1 MHTLE
6 LLSRRVTTLQ
16 SIRKVVRTMKTLSA
30 VNTVPYARA
39 AASIDVFHGT
49 VLRGLQIVLRQSD
62 LPWQIPV
69 TNKIPRIVLV
79 FGSDHGLCGGYNET
93 VAEAVKTDFSR
104 RDCTFFAVG
113 TRMTD
118 ALDALRIQVER
129 CFTPP
134 ASVEGVGRLTGD
146 VLIALDEAHAHATG
160 GEVSVSTVHMRRDG
174 QGVQTPVSR
183 NLLPVKPKFLTGLKA
198 RPWRSRS
205 LPTFSMTPSALFG
218 ALIRNHLFASVFR
231 ATAEAMVAENA
242 ARLSLMQQA
251 ERSIDDR
258 LSELLV
264 AIRSVRQ
271 SEITNELLD
280 VIAGFEALKNFS
292 QANCAP
298 GQPDF

>member
-1 MHTLE
+1 M
-6 LLSRRVTTLQ
+6 TTLQ

-30 VNTVPYARA
+30 VNTVPYERA
-39 AASIDVFHGT
+39 AASIDAFHET

-69 TNKIPRIVLV
+69 TDKMPRIALV

-93 VAEAVKTDFSR
+93 VAQTVAAG
-104 RDCTFFAVG
+104 FAG
-113 TRMTD
+113 LDSTIFTIGARMTD
-118 ALDALRIQVER
+118 ALDALHIQVER

-146 VLIALDEAHAHATG
+146 VLIALDEARARATG

-174 QGVQTPVSR
+174 QGVQAPVLN
-183 NLLPVKPKFLTGLKA
+183 NLLPVKPEFLADLKA
-198 RPWRSRS
+198 RPWRSHS
-205 LPTFSMTPSALFG
+205 LPTFLMPPSALFG
-218 ALIRNHLFASVFR
+218 ALIRNHLFASVYR
-231 ATAEAMVAENA
+231 ATAEAMMAENA
-242 ARLSLMQQA
+242 ARLALMQQA

-280 VIAGFEALKNFS
+280 VIAGFEAL
-292 QANCAP
+292 
-298 GQPDF
+298 DH